1 MEGKEKRRREKAL
14 LVLMFL
20 LDSNHHGVL
29 HQGQKDACKPK
40 NQNTNQS
47 KEKVLKMAALT

>member
-1 MEGKEKRRREKAL
+1 MERKEERRREKAL

-29 HQGQKDACKPK
+29 HQGQKGARKPK

-47 KEKVLKMAALT
+47 KEKVLKTVALT

>member
-29 HQGQKDACKPK
+29 YQGQKDACKPK